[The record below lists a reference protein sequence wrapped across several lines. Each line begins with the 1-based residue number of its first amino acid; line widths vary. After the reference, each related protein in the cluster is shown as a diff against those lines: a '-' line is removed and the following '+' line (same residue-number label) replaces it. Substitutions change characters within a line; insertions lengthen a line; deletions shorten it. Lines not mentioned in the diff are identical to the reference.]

1 MTREPLMQNITLFGG
16 DMNLRDS
23 EVKRLQ
29 NLDSFVVN
37 NILNSDMELVIIL
50 NGQFNSQSSDMKL
63 VIAILILII

>member
-1 MTREPLMQNITLFGG
+1 MQNITLFGG